1 MTKKKAVSHYR
12 SRRTKRKRG
21 GALQTVVEDR
31 PVVATQPTS
40 THIAPRLPHDEDLA
54 NLTQIDPQMSTA
66 HDIMNGVGATTMDN
80 LSGVSV
86 PQWLGHVSYK
96 TPVLPRVQH
105 FQHHDPVD
113 LMSMAHEFNAS
124 HFRTYLPVD
133 PFHHAGQGKYMGG
146 SLWSSVAGTAETAFE
161 GVGATTAGIGAAITP
176 IMPEIGIPLA
186 AAGGVTAAVGAG
198 FGALKKLGGGL
209 DRGDLWALPHHGG
222 GLAGDIG
229 SGMKDVGSFIK
240 GEGYNI
246 AKGVSDAAGFVGLHA
261 ASSAIRGVGKV
272 PFQVS
277 GGLLQA
283 AGTGL
288 SALDKLF

>member
-1 MTKKKAVSHYR
+1 MTKSKASHYR

-21 GALQTVVEDR
+21 GALSIVEDR

-54 NLTQIDPQMSTA
+54 NLTQIDPNMSTA
-66 HDIMNGVGATTMDN
+66 HRLLNGVAGVSMDN
-80 LSGVSV
+80 LSGVPT
-86 PQWLGHVSYK
+86 PQWLGHVSYN

-105 FQHHDPVD
+105 FQHHEPVD
-113 LMSMAHEFNAS
+113 LMSMAHEINAS
-124 HFRTYLPVD
+124 HFREYLPVD
-133 PFHHAGQGKYMGG
+133 PYHHAGQGKYMGG
-146 SLWSSVAGTAETAFE
+146 SLWSSIAGTAETAFE
-161 GVGATTAGIGAAITP
+161 GVGATVGGIGLAISP
-176 IMPEIGIPLA
+176 IMPEIGLPLA
-186 AAGGVTAAVGAG
+186 AAGGVTTAVGAG

-209 DRGDLWALPHHGG
+209 DRGDLFALGG

-240 GEGYNI
+240 GSGYDI
-246 AKGVSDAAGFVGLHA
+246 ASGVSDAAGFVGLQA
-261 ASSAIRGVGKV
+261 ASNAIKGVGKV
-272 PFQVS
+272 PFEVS

-288 SALDKLF
+288 SALDKLFG